1 MKGVRANMR
10 FFNIDSLT
18 KGMVLARDINYFDTE
33 KNTMSKVQH
42 SEPLTDAIIARLKKS
57 GVEGAY
63 IAKVAD
69 TEKMEH
75 TISEEVKTEAVKG
88 IQELTKGFIG
98 GNITNE
104 QIDSVNNTAE
114 SLVTTISSNKDVMV
128 NILDL
133 KKYDDYTYH
142 HSLSVS
148 VMSMA
153 IGMEMGLSKPLL
165 KDLVSAALL
174 HDIGKIA
181 IPITIISK
189 PSRLTSEEFE
199 IVKRHPVT
207 AAVSL
212 MKRNFVSENTFRGI
226 ISHHEKWDG
235 TGYPN
240 GLEGEDIPIF
250 GRILAVADVYD
261 ALTSN
266 RPYRKPAPPNEV
278 IEYIMGNSGTHFDVD
293 VVSAF
298 TRRVAPFPVGAH
310 VILSNKEVA
319 VVLRNYPDQPLRP
332 LVAVA
337 ETDKFYDLY
346 HDEKCLSITVLGV
359 VEQQRERPPVTR
371 S

>member
-1 MKGVRANMR
+1 MK
-10 FFNIDSLT
+10 FFAIDSLV
-18 KGMVLARDINYFDTE
+18 KGMVLARDINFFDAD
-33 KNTMSKVQH
+33 KNTMSKVLH
-42 SEPLTDAIIARLKKS
+42 SEPLTDIIIQKLRRS

-63 IAKVAD
+63 IAKVVD
-69 TEKMEH
+69 SVGMES
-75 TISEEVKTEAVKG
+75 TISSEVKNEAIKG
-88 IQELTKGFIG
+88 IQELTKSFIG
-98 GNITNE
+98 GNITSQ
-104 QIDSVNNTAE
+104 QIDNINSTAE
-114 SLVTTISSNKDVMV
+114 SLVSSVSSNKDVMV

-153 IGMEMGLSKPLL
+153 VGMELGLSKPLL
-165 KDLVSAALL
+165 NELVAAALL

-181 IPITIISK
+181 VPITIISK

-199 IVKRHPVT
+199 VVKRHPVT

-212 MKRNFVSENTFRGI
+212 MKRNLVSENTFRGI

-235 TGYPN
+235 SGYPN
-240 GLEGEDIPIF
+240 GLEGENIPLF

-310 VILSNKEVA
+310 VVLSNGETA
-319 VVLRNYPDQPLRP
+319 VVLKNYPDQPLRP

-337 ETDKFYDLY
+337 ETDKVYDLY
-346 HDEKCLSITVLGV
+346 MDMKCLNITVLGV
-359 VEQQRERPPVTR
+359 VEQQRDRPPVTR